1 MSVSDQS
8 EVLRAL
14 QKATGRV
21 EDVLRYILPNGG
33 ITMAYAMEDAIDQKK
48 VAVFSRGSIGFGID
62 EPISRILLT
71 ARRFNPEVRSV
82 GTIRL
87 NDDIRETVT
96 EAFRDVAGYDVSAY
110 PNGVS
115 TMDWGLNFI
124 CRNRNSRGDK
134 TDDGEDGVPIAVFAE
149 NAVESEG
156 IVYIF
161 GETPDDVANR
171 ILIISERLTL

>member
-1 MSVSDQS
+1 MSAADQS

-21 EDVLRYILPNGG
+21 ENVLRYIIPKSG
-33 ITMAYAMEDAIDQKK
+33 ITMAYAMEDAVDQKK
-48 VAVFSRGSIGFGID
+48 VAVFSNGSIGFGID
-62 EPISRILLT
+62 EPVSRLILT

-96 EAFRDVAGYDVSAY
+96 EAFRDVAAYDAAAY
-110 PNGVS
+110 PKGIS

-134 TDDGEDGVPIAVFAE
+134 TGDGEEGVPIAVFAE
-149 NAVESEG
+149 NTAEYGG
-156 IVYIF
+156 IIYIF